1 MFPYGNKR
9 VGVSRKNGPRSN
21 VCLKRQLPFVI
32 FFMSY
37 HTNNSMKKILLL
49 DDRVKDIYINTY
61 MKM

>member
-1 MFPYGNKR
+1 M
-9 VGVSRKNGPRSN
+9 GVSRKNGPRSN